1 MKEDTIH
8 LYKFYGNKAMLV
20 VISPAKKLDEN
31 CDKNII
37 SKFTVPPYLESS
49 KKIIK
54 ALRCYSADNLS
65 KLMNT
70 SEKISQ
76 LNYKRNIKWSL
87 PFNKSN
93 SIQALLMF
101 QGDVYKGISCN
112 DFDEE
117 DFLFAQKSLRI
128 LSGLYGILKPLDLIQ
143 PYRLEMGTRL
153 KIGKHKDLYDFWGN
167 DITNIINNDKNNDY
181 LINLASVEY
190 FKSINVKHL
199 KSKVINVSFK
209 EKRDGKFKII
219 AIYSKKARGMMSRY
233 IIKNK
238 ITEPSKLKKFNSDKY
253 KFNKMLSSGS
263 ELVFTR

>member
-1 MKEDTIH
+1 
-8 LYKFYGNKAMLV
+8 MLV

-31 CDKNII
+31 CDLDVI

-54 ALRCYSADNLS
+54 ALRGYSADNLS

-70 SEKISQ
+70 SEKISE
-76 LNYKRNIKWSL
+76 LNYNRNIKWSL

-93 SIQALLMF
+93 SLQALLMF
-101 QGDVYKGISCN
+101 KGDVYKGISVK
-112 DFDEE
+112 DFNKD

-143 PYRLEMGTRL
+143 PYRLEMGTQL
-153 KIGKHKDLYDFWGN
+153 QIGKHRNLYDFWG
-167 DITNIINNDKNNDY
+167 DEITNILNSDKNNDY

-190 FKSINVKHL
+190 FKSINVDNL
-199 KSKVINVSFK
+199 KSKLINVSFK
-209 EKRDGKFKII
+209 EKRDGKYKII
-219 AIYSKKARGMMSRY
+219 AIYSKRARGLMSRF

-238 ITEPSKLKKFNSDKY
+238 IIDPKSLKKFNLEDY
-253 KFNKMLSSGS
+253 KFNKTLSSDS
-263 ELVFTR
+263 DLVFTR

>member
-1 MKEDTIH
+1 
-8 LYKFYGNKAMLV
+8 MLV

-31 CDKNII
+31 CDLDVI

-54 ALRCYSADNLS
+54 ALREYSADNLS

-70 SEKISQ
+70 SEKISE

-93 SIQALLMF
+93 SLQALLMF
-101 QGDVYKGISCN
+101 KGDVYTGISVK
-112 DFDEE
+112 DFNKD

-143 PYRLEMGTRL
+143 PYRLEMGTQL
-153 KIGKHKDLYDFWGN
+153 QIGKHRNLYDFWG
-167 DITNIINNDKNNDY
+167 DEITNILNDDKNNDY

-190 FKSINVKHL
+190 FKSINIDNL
-199 KSKVINVSFK
+199 KSKLINVSFK
-209 EKRDGKFKII
+209 EKRDGKYKII
-219 AIYSKKARGMMSRY
+219 AIYSKRARGLMSRF

-238 ITEPSKLKKFNSDKY
+238 IIDPKSLKKFNLEDY
-253 KFNKMLSSGS
+253 KFNKTLSSDS
-263 ELVFTR
+263 DLVFTR

>member
-1 MKEDTIH
+1 
-8 LYKFYGNKAMLV
+8 MLV

-31 CDKNII
+31 CDLDVI

-54 ALRCYSADNLS
+54 ALRGYSADNLS

-70 SEKISQ
+70 SEKISE
-76 LNYKRNIKWSL
+76 LNYNRNIKWSL

-93 SIQALLMF
+93 SLQALLMF
-101 QGDVYKGISCN
+101 KGDVYKGISVK
-112 DFDEE
+112 DFNKD

-143 PYRLEMGTRL
+143 PYRLEMGTQL
-153 KIGKHKDLYDFWGN
+153 QIGKHRNLYDFWG
-167 DITNIINNDKNNDY
+167 DEITNILNSDKNNDY

-190 FKSINVKHL
+190 FKSINVDNL
-199 KSKVINVSFK
+199 KSKLINVSFK
-209 EKRDGKFKII
+209 EKRDGKYKII
-219 AIYSKKARGMMSRY
+219 AIYSKRARGLMSRY

-238 ITEPSKLKKFNSDKY
+238 IIDPKSLKKFNLEDY
-253 KFNKMLSSGS
+253 KFNKTLSSDS
-263 ELVFTR
+263 DLVFTR

>member
-1 MKEDTIH
+1 
-8 LYKFYGNKAMLV
+8 MLV

-31 CDKNII
+31 CDLDVIP
-37 SKFTVPPYLESS
+37 KFTVPPYLESS

-54 ALRCYSADNLS
+54 ALRGYSADNLS

-70 SEKISQ
+70 SEKISE

-93 SIQALLMF
+93 SLQALLMF
-101 QGDVYKGISCN
+101 KGDVYKGISVK
-112 DFDEE
+112 DFNKD

-143 PYRLEMGTRL
+143 PYRLEMGTQL
-153 KIGKHKDLYDFWGN
+153 KIGKHRNLYDFWG
-167 DITNIINNDKNNDY
+167 DEITNILNNDKNNDY

-190 FKSINVKHL
+190 FKSINVDNL
-199 KSKVINVSFK
+199 KSKLINVSFK
-209 EKRDGKFKII
+209 EKRDGKYKII
-219 AIYSKKARGMMSRY
+219 AIYSKRARGLMSRY

-238 ITEPSKLKKFNSDKY
+238 IIDPKSLKKFNLEDY
-253 KFNKMLSSGS
+253 KFNKTLSSDS
-263 ELVFTR
+263 DLVFTR

>member
-1 MKEDTIH
+1 
-8 LYKFYGNKAMLV
+8 MLV

-31 CDKNII
+31 CDLDVI

-54 ALRCYSADNLS
+54 ALRGYSVDNLS

-70 SEKISQ
+70 SEKISE

-93 SIQALLMF
+93 SLQALLMF
-101 QGDVYKGISCN
+101 KGDVYKGISVK
-112 DFDEE
+112 DFNKD

-143 PYRLEMGTRL
+143 PYRLEMGTQL
-153 KIGKHKDLYDFWGN
+153 QIGKHRNLYDFWG
-167 DITNIINNDKNNDY
+167 DEITNILNDDKNNDY

-190 FKSINVKHL
+190 FKSINIDNL
-199 KSKVINVSFK
+199 KSKLINVSFK
-209 EKRDGKFKII
+209 EKRDGKYKII
-219 AIYSKKARGMMSRY
+219 AIYSKRARGLMSRF

-238 ITEPSKLKKFNSDKY
+238 IIDPKSLKKFNLEDY
-253 KFNKMLSSGS
+253 KFNKTLSSDS
-263 ELVFTR
+263 DLVFTR

>member
-1 MKEDTIH
+1 
-8 LYKFYGNKAMLV
+8 MLV

-31 CDKNII
+31 CDLDVI

-54 ALRCYSADNLS
+54 ALRGYSADNLS

-70 SEKISQ
+70 SEKISE

-93 SIQALLMF
+93 SLQALLMF
-101 QGDVYKGISCN
+101 KGDVYKGISVK
-112 DFDEE
+112 DFNKD

-143 PYRLEMGTRL
+143 PYRLEMGTQL
-153 KIGKHKDLYDFWGN
+153 QIGKHRNLYDFWG
-167 DITNIINNDKNNDY
+167 DEITNILNSDKNNDY

-190 FKSINVKHL
+190 FKSINVDNL
-199 KSKVINVSFK
+199 KSKLINVSFK
-209 EKRDGKFKII
+209 EKRDGKYKII
-219 AIYSKKARGMMSRY
+219 AIYSKRARGLMSRY

-238 ITEPSKLKKFNSDKY
+238 IIDPKSLKKFNLEDY
-253 KFNKMLSSGS
+253 KFNKTLSSDS
-263 ELVFTR
+263 DLVFTR

>member
-1 MKEDTIH
+1 
-8 LYKFYGNKAMLV
+8 MLV

-31 CDKNII
+31 CDLDVI

-54 ALRCYSADNLS
+54 ALRGYSADNLS

-70 SEKISQ
+70 SEKISE

-93 SIQALLMF
+93 SLQALLMF
-101 QGDVYKGISCN
+101 KGDVYKGISVK
-112 DFDEE
+112 DFNKD

-143 PYRLEMGTRL
+143 PYRLEMGTQL
-153 KIGKHKDLYDFWGN
+153 KIGKHRNLYDFWG
-167 DITNIINNDKNNDY
+167 DEITNILNNDKNNDY

-190 FKSINVKHL
+190 FKSINVDNL
-199 KSKVINVSFK
+199 KSKLINVSFK
-209 EKRDGKFKII
+209 EKRDGKYKII
-219 AIYSKKARGMMSRY
+219 AIYSKRARGLMSRY

-238 ITEPSKLKKFNSDKY
+238 IIDPKSLKKFNLEDY
-253 KFNKMLSSGS
+253 KFNKTLSSDS
-263 ELVFTR
+263 NLVFTR

>member
-1 MKEDTIH
+1 
-8 LYKFYGNKAMLV
+8 MLV

-31 CDKNII
+31 CDLDVI

-54 ALRCYSADNLS
+54 ALRGYSADNLS

-70 SEKISQ
+70 SEKISE
-76 LNYKRNIKWSL
+76 LNYNRNIKWSL

-93 SIQALLMF
+93 SLQALLMF
-101 QGDVYKGISCN
+101 KGDVYKGISVK
-112 DFDEE
+112 DFNKD

-143 PYRLEMGTRL
+143 PYRLEMGTQL
-153 KIGKHKDLYDFWGN
+153 QIGKHRNLYDFWG
-167 DITNIINNDKNNDY
+167 DEITNIINNDKNNDY

-190 FKSINVKHL
+190 FKSINVDNL
-199 KSKVINVSFK
+199 KSKLINVSFK
-209 EKRDGKFKII
+209 EKRDGKYKII
-219 AIYSKKARGMMSRY
+219 AIYSKRARGLMSRY

-238 ITEPSKLKKFNSDKY
+238 IIDPKSLKKFNLEDY
-253 KFNKMLSSGS
+253 KFNKTLSSDS
-263 ELVFTR
+263 DLVFTR

>member
-1 MKEDTIH
+1 
-8 LYKFYGNKAMLV
+8 MLV

-31 CDKNII
+31 CDLDVI

-54 ALRCYSADNLS
+54 ALRGYSADNLS

-70 SEKISQ
+70 SEKISE

-93 SIQALLMF
+93 SLQALLMF
-101 QGDVYKGISCN
+101 KGDVYKGISVK
-112 DFDEE
+112 DFNKD

-143 PYRLEMGTRL
+143 PYRLEMGTQL
-153 KIGKHKDLYDFWGN
+153 QIGKHRNLYDFWG
-167 DITNIINNDKNNDY
+167 DEITNILNNDKNNDY

-190 FKSINVKHL
+190 FKSINVDNL
-199 KSKVINVSFK
+199 KSKLINVSFK
-209 EKRDGKFKII
+209 EKRDGKYKII
-219 AIYSKKARGMMSRY
+219 AIYSKRARGLMSRY

-238 ITEPSKLKKFNSDKY
+238 IIDPKSLKKFNLEDY
-253 KFNKMLSSGS
+253 KFNKTLSSDS
-263 ELVFTR
+263 DLVFTR

>member
-1 MKEDTIH
+1 
-8 LYKFYGNKAMLV
+8 MLV

-31 CDKNII
+31 CDLDVI

-54 ALRCYSADNLS
+54 ALRGYSADNLS

-70 SEKISQ
+70 SEKISE
-76 LNYKRNIKWSL
+76 LNYRRNIKWSL

-93 SIQALLMF
+93 SLQALLMF
-101 QGDVYKGISCN
+101 KGDVYKGISVK
-112 DFDEE
+112 DFNKD

-143 PYRLEMGTRL
+143 PYRLEMGTQL
-153 KIGKHKDLYDFWGN
+153 QIGKHRNLYDFWG
-167 DITNIINNDKNNDY
+167 DEITNILNSDKNNDY

-190 FKSINVKHL
+190 FKSINVDNL
-199 KSKVINVSFK
+199 KSKLINVSFK
-209 EKRDGKFKII
+209 EKRDGKYKII
-219 AIYSKKARGMMSRY
+219 AIYSKRARGLMSRY

-238 ITEPSKLKKFNSDKY
+238 IIDPKSLKKFNLEDY
-253 KFNKMLSSGS
+253 KFNKTLSSDS
-263 ELVFTR
+263 DLVFTR

>member
-1 MKEDTIH
+1 
-8 LYKFYGNKAMLV
+8 MLV

-31 CDKNII
+31 CDLDVI

-54 ALRCYSADNLS
+54 ALRGYSADNLS

-70 SEKISQ
+70 SEKISE
-76 LNYKRNIKWSL
+76 LNYNRNIKWSL

-93 SIQALLMF
+93 SLQALLMF
-101 QGDVYKGISCN
+101 KGDVYKGISVK
-112 DFDEE
+112 DFNKD

-143 PYRLEMGTRL
+143 PYRLEMGTQL
-153 KIGKHKDLYDFWGN
+153 QIGKHRNLYDFWG
-167 DITNIINNDKNNDY
+167 DGITNILNSDKNNDY

-190 FKSINVKHL
+190 FKSINVDNL
-199 KSKVINVSFK
+199 KSKLINVSFK
-209 EKRDGKFKII
+209 EKRDGKYKII
-219 AIYSKKARGMMSRY
+219 AIYSKRARGLMSRF

-238 ITEPSKLKKFNSDKY
+238 IIDPKSLKKFNLEDY
-253 KFNKMLSSGS
+253 KFNKTLSSDS
-263 ELVFTR
+263 DLVFTR

>member
-1 MKEDTIH
+1 
-8 LYKFYGNKAMLV
+8 MLV

-31 CDKNII
+31 CDLDVI

-54 ALRCYSADNLS
+54 ALRGYSADNLS

-70 SEKISQ
+70 SEKISE

-87 PFNKSN
+87 PFNKRN
-93 SIQALLMF
+93 SLQALLMF
-101 QGDVYKGISCN
+101 KGDVYKGISVK
-112 DFDEE
+112 DFNKD

-143 PYRLEMGTRL
+143 PYRLEMGTQL
-153 KIGKHKDLYDFWGN
+153 KIGKHRNLYDFWG
-167 DITNIINNDKNNDY
+167 DEITNILNNDKNNDY

-190 FKSINVKHL
+190 FKSINVDNL
-199 KSKVINVSFK
+199 KSKLINVSFK
-209 EKRDGKFKII
+209 EKRDGKYKII
-219 AIYSKKARGMMSRY
+219 AIYSKRARGLMSRY

-238 ITEPSKLKKFNSDKY
+238 IIDPKSLKKFNLEDY
-253 KFNKMLSSGS
+253 KFNKILSSDS
-263 ELVFTR
+263 DLVFTR

>member
-1 MKEDTIH
+1 
-8 LYKFYGNKAMLV
+8 MLV

-31 CDKNII
+31 CDLDVI

-54 ALRCYSADNLS
+54 ALRDYSVDNLS

-70 SEKISQ
+70 SEKISE

-93 SIQALLMF
+93 SLQALLMF
-101 QGDVYKGISCN
+101 KGDVYKGISVK
-112 DFDEE
+112 DFNKD

-143 PYRLEMGTRL
+143 PYRLEMGTQL
-153 KIGKHKDLYDFWGN
+153 KIGKHRNLYDFWG
-167 DITNIINNDKNNDY
+167 DEITNILNNDKNNDY

-190 FKSINVKHL
+190 FKSINVDNL
-199 KSKVINVSFK
+199 KSKLINVSFK
-209 EKRDGKFKII
+209 EKRDGKYKII
-219 AIYSKKARGMMSRY
+219 AIYSKRARGLMSRY

-238 ITEPSKLKKFNSDKY
+238 IIDPKSLKKFNLEDY
-253 KFNKMLSSGS
+253 KFNKTLSSDS
-263 ELVFTR
+263 DLVFTR

>member
-1 MKEDTIH
+1 
-8 LYKFYGNKAMLV
+8 MLV

-31 CDKNII
+31 CDLDVI

-54 ALRCYSADNLS
+54 ALRGYSADNLS

-70 SEKISQ
+70 SEKISE

-87 PFNKSN
+87 PFNKRN
-93 SIQALLMF
+93 SLQALLMF
-101 QGDVYKGISCN
+101 KGDVYKGISVK
-112 DFDEE
+112 DFNKD

-143 PYRLEMGTRL
+143 PYRLEMGTQL
-153 KIGKHKDLYDFWGN
+153 KIGKHRNLYDFWG
-167 DITNIINNDKNNDY
+167 DEITNILNNDKNNDY

-190 FKSINVKHL
+190 FKSINVDNL
-199 KSKVINVSFK
+199 KSKLINVSFK
-209 EKRDGKFKII
+209 EKRDGKYKII
-219 AIYSKKARGMMSRY
+219 AIYSKRARGLMSRY

-238 ITEPSKLKKFNSDKY
+238 IIDPKSLKKFNLEDY
-253 KFNKMLSSGS
+253 KFNKTLSSDS
-263 ELVFTR
+263 DLVFTR